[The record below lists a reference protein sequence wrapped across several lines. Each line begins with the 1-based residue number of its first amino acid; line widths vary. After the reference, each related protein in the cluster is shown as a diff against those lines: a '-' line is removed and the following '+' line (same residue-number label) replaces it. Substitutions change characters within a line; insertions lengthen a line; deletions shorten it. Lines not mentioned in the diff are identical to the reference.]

1 MSGHVYC
8 LASCQNIQGQK
19 LVVYCFLLR
28 LRLVL
33 STAKGTTPTR
43 VPGRLWESVEGP
55 WEKVREE
62 KGQAEWAR
70 RSAALPPP
78 PPRCPAHSCL
88 FLLALWPAQGARGAQ
103 GAGQGHGK
111 EGKSRR
117 RNQEEVCR
125 WAQNLFFFSFI
136 ICHSYSWHSCLRG

>member
-1 MSGHVYC
+1 M
-8 LASCQNIQGQK
+8 
-19 LVVYCFLLR
+19 
-28 LRLVL
+28 L

-125 WAQNLFFFSFI
+125 WAQNLFFFFLHYLSFLLLALLPQRMTMMKGMRVE
-136 ICHSYSWHSCLRG
+136 LREGREREKAKKG